1 MELQIEN
8 TCQNCTYP
16 IKENYCPN
24 CGIPTKIEKIDRNYA
39 LQEGINLFGFEKGF
53 LFTIRELLLRP
64 GQAVHDYLTKNRYKY
79 TKPLAF
85 LITASAIYTFVAHY
99 LQIESVYQQD
109 FEKKFQKASYLNVMH
124 WMQDNYG
131 YANILSTI
139 FIILWI
145 KLFFRKYHYNNYE
158 IAVLLFFIMG
168 EGMIILLMMPINAK
182 YFGSAGFEMLLN
194 IFSFSYIG
202 WAIGQFFEK
211 KIFNYIKGFIAYMAG
226 YLTLGFI
233 AATVSTVY
241 DVFLKGK

>member
-1 MELQIEN
+1 MEIHEEN
-8 TCQNCTYP
+8 NCINCTYP

-85 LITASAIYTFVAHY
+85 LIASSAIYTFIAHY
-99 LQIESVYQQD
+99 LKVESVYQD
-109 FEKKFQKASYLNVMH
+109 KLEKIKMNSGSVNLIH
-124 WMQDNYG
+124 WIQDNYG
-131 YANILSTI
+131 YSNILSTI
-139 FIILWI
+139 FIIYWI
-145 KLFFRKYHYNNYE
+145 KLFFKKHQYNFYE

-168 EGMIILLMMPINAK
+168 EGMIIFALMPVNAK
-182 YFGSAGFEMLLN
+182 YFGSTIFEILIN

-202 WAIGQFFEK
+202 WAIGQFFGRK
-211 KIFNYIKGFIAYMAG
+211 FSNYVKAFFAYLFGYFSFIFVATILAIIYDKFISG
-226 YLTLGFI
+226 R
-233 AATVSTVY
+233 
-241 DVFLKGK
+241 